1 MSVADKLLP
10 SFYVIEI
17 EGQALQSVISGEY
30 GIEKIS
36 VGSRDFE
43 NDMFAL
49 AALSNAM
56 AYIIMNPDVDR
67 SQATEN
73 IDYNPEFFPLMKA
86 AELSDEKKAKQL
98 EQEQEAADMTQ
109 AIQQTSV
116 AITREFDPIGDFVE
130 SRWQIEAPSFKV
142 IGRVAIN
149 PDRYL
154 RQKAMDL
161 PDRSPTAIKALP
173 TQISLH

>member
-17 EGQALQSVISGEY
+17 EGKALQSVIPGEY

-43 NDMFAL
+43 NDLFAL

-56 AYIIMNPDVDR
+56 SYIIANPDVDQ
-67 SQATEN
+67 SQATEK
-73 IDYNPEFFPLMKA
+73 IDYNPEFFPLMKS
-86 AELSDEKKAKQL
+86 AELSPEKKEKQRAD
-98 EQEQEAADMTQ
+98 EEEAAEMTQ
-109 AIQQTSV
+109 VIQQTQV
-116 AITREFDPIGDFVE
+116 AITREFDPLGDFVE
-130 SRWQIEAPSFKV
+130 SRWKIDAPTFSV
-142 IGRVAIN
+142 LGRVAVN

-154 RQKAMDL
+154 RQKAIDL
-161 PDRSPTAIKALP
+161 PDRSRPIQPKP
-173 TQISLH
+173 QQVSLH